1 MIFKQRLPIFVKTK
15 NWNYVERKIRSYL
28 IDVSKYTFTGVLIAS
43 FFKDMENTRFIY
55 YVFGMLVTLFSLL
68 LGLVLTNKKE
78 EK

>member
-1 MIFKQRLPIFVKTK
+1 MWKEKLGV
-15 NWNYVERKIRSYL
+15 YL

-55 YVFGMLVTLFSLL
+55 YVLGMLFTLFSLL